1 LGIEGTCTGIVSEF
15 VPAVVDK
22 FNGFEGVVSSEVL
35 GDVIPTVRSIPLDS
49 SFYMSR
55 KVIVGSTGNG
65 GSLVVWGK
73 GDL

>member
-1 LGIEGTCTGIVSEF
+1 MIVDEL
-15 VPAVVDK
+15 D
-22 FNGFEGVVSSEVL
+22 GFEGIVCSEVL
-35 GDVIPTVRSIPLDS
+35 GDIVSAVRSIPLDS
-49 SFYMSR
+49 SFYVSW